1 MRAGADS
8 AAILVENV
16 VPVFKTNS
24 DLAVVN
30 TAKTTK
36 EMNMISNCRKM
47 SHRPRESTPLSVT
60 ETESVVKE
68 IRSVDKGEKE
78 VPTEVTKDLNGQIKR
93 HSMQFRTTQ
102 LLEGS
107 PPREDAALAL
117 LFNQTNKTSFTAK
130 HATKQVS
137 HMKR

>member
-1 MRAGADS
+1 
-8 AAILVENV
+8 
-16 VPVFKTNS
+16 
-24 DLAVVN
+24 
-30 TAKTTK
+30 
-36 EMNMISNCRKM
+36 MISNCRKM

-68 IRSVDKGEKE
+68 IRSVDKGKKE